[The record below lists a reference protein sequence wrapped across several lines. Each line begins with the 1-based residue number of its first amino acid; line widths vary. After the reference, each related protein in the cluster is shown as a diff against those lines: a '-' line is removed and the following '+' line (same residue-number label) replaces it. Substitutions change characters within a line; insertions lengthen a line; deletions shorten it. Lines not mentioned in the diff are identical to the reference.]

1 MIQVENVT
9 KYYLG
14 RKVLDDVS
22 FTIDEGKNLGLI
34 GPGGAG
40 KTLVMKIICGLVDPD
55 GGRVLIDG
63 IDPHELSP
71 TELADLRFRIG
82 MLFQNYAL
90 FDFMN
95 ITDNIAFPLRQEGEL
110 GEDEIAERVTAMLA
124 TIGLPGIGHQFANEL
139 SGGMKKRVSFAR
151 AVIRQPPII
160 FYDDPT
166 AGLDPVTSSKI
177 FTLLADIR
185 DTLGTTSLTISHDIE
200 GIKPICDTFVLLDKG
215 RVVFDGS
222 REAIESDSTP
232 IVRKFWDGFS
242 DDVLG
247 HVDDGHSPERS
258 A

>member
-1 MIQVENVT
+1 VIEVEHVT

-22 FTIDEGKNLGLI
+22 FTIAEGTNLGLI

-55 GGRVLIDG
+55 DGRVLIRG
-63 IDPHELSP
+63 VDPHALSP
-71 TELADLRFRIG
+71 TELADLRFDIG

-95 ITDNIAFPLRQEGEL
+95 ITDNIAFPLRQEGQL
-110 GEDEIAERVTAMLA
+110 GEDEILAKVEAMLA
-124 TIGLPGIGHQFANEL
+124 KIGLPGIGHQFPNEL

-151 AVIRQPPII
+151 AVLPQPPII

-177 FTLLADIR
+177 FALLADIR
-185 DTLGTTSLTISHDIE
+185 DNLGTTSLTISHDIE
-200 GIKPICDTFVLLDKG
+200 GIKPICDTFVLLDRG

-222 REAIESDSTP
+222 REDIEADTTP

-247 HVDDGHSPERS
+247 DLAAGPGRS